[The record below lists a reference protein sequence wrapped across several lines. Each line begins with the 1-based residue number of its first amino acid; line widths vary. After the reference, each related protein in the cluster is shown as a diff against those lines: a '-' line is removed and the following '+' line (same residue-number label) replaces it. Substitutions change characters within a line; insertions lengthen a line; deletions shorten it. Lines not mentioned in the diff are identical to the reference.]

1 MKFSVNGRSVKLNG
15 TVSVLDLL
23 ALQKVRIPE
32 QVCVSINDKLLL
44 RSDYETTC
52 LKENDRVELRDSVW
66 GM

>member
-1 MKFSVNGRSVKLNG
+1 MKFSVNGKSVKLNG

-52 LKENDRVELRDSVW
+52 LKENDRVELRDPVW

>member
-1 MKFSVNGRSVKLNG
+1 MKFSVNGKSIKLNG

-66 GM
+66 GI